1 MQLKGENS
9 RLEGLIE
16 SYELAFKMQ
25 TSVPSTINID
35 KESGETLEKYG
46 INNKTTAKFGKQCLV
61 AKKFCE
67 AGVRFVGS
75 VTVVGICTKT
85 LLTN

>member
-1 MQLKGENS
+1 MVMQLGNSENS

-35 KESGETLEKYG
+35 KR
-46 INNKTTAKFGKQCLV
+46 ITTNIRKIWYK
-61 AKKFCE
+61 
-67 AGVRFVGS
+67 
-75 VTVVGICTKT
+75 
-85 LLTN
+85 